1 VTRIIAGAARGL
13 GLAVPDAG
21 TRPTSD
27 RVRESLFG
35 SLETHGLIDGA
46 RVLDLYA
53 GSGALGLESAS
64 RGASAVD
71 LVEKARGAAAVASRN
86 ASGVAKATGVSAR
99 VHQSGV
105 LPFLRSTSLVW
116 DLVFIDPPYDVN
128 EAEIGDVLAALAPRL
143 SPEAVVIVERAKR
156 SPAPEWSVAGMSPMR
171 DKTYGDTTVW
181 WGELSSD

>member
-1 VTRIIAGAARGL
+1 MTRIIAGAARGL

-35 SLETHGLIDGA
+35 SLETQGLIDGA

-71 LVEKARGAAAVASRN
+71 LVEKARGAASVATRN
-86 ASGVAKATGVSAR
+86 AAAVAKATGVSAR
-99 VHQSGV
+99 VHQTGV
-105 LPFLRSTSLVW
+105 LPFLRSSTLIW
-116 DLVFIDPPYDVN
+116 DLVFIDPPYDVT
-128 EAEIGDVLAALAPRL
+128 EGEIGDVLAALASRL
-143 SPEAVVIVERAKR
+143 SPDSVVIVERAKR
-156 SPAPEWSVAGMSPMR
+156 SPAPDWAAAGLSALR

-181 WGELSSD
+181 WGEPAAD